1 MNMIPTEILVVIIG
15 NVITFGALIWYC
27 ANLRKM
33 VKKDVQKEL
42 RKSSNKT
49 SKKNI

>member
-1 MNMIPTEILVVIIG
+1 MIPTEILVAIIG
-15 NVITFGALIWYC
+15 VVITFGALIWYC

-33 VKKDVQKEL
+33 LEKDAQKEL

-49 SKKNI
+49 SENNI